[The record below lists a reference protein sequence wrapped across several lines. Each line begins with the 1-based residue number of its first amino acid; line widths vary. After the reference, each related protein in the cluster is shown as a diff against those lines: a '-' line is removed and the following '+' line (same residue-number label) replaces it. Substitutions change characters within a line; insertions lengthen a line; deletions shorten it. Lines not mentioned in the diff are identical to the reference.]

1 MKYLSKNK
9 DQLYYV
15 FFFAVSI
22 LMILLFRKSI
32 PLFEIV
38 FLFVI
43 GIPIYVLGI
52 YHGQKQEKLRA
63 QYRTKKQEEDKE
75 KILGKG

>member
-15 FFFAVSI
+15 FVFAVSI
-22 LMILLFRKSI
+22 LIILLFRKSI
-32 PLFEIV
+32 PLFEIA

-63 QYRTKKQEEDKE
+63 QYCTKKQEEDKE
-75 KILGKG
+75 KILVKG

>member
-9 DQLYYV
+9 DHLYYIFV
-15 FFFAVSI
+15 FAVSI
-22 LMILLFRKSI
+22 LIILLFRKSI

-43 GIPIYVLGI
+43 GIPIYLLGI
-52 YHGQKQEKLRA
+52 YHGQKQEKLRV

>member
-15 FFFAVSI
+15 FVFAVSI

>member
-9 DQLYYV
+9 DQLYYIFV
-15 FFFAVSI
+15 FAVSI
-22 LMILLFRKSI
+22 LIILLFRKSI

-38 FLFVI
+38 FLLVI
-43 GIPIYVLGI
+43 GIPIYLLGI

>member
-15 FFFAVSI
+15 FVFAVSI

-75 KILGKG
+75 KMLGKE

>member
-15 FFFAVSI
+15 FVFAVSI
-22 LMILLFRKSI
+22 LIILLFRKSI

-43 GIPIYVLGI
+43 GITVYVLGI

>member
-1 MKYLSKNK
+1 MKYLRKNK

-15 FFFAVSI
+15 FAFAVSI
-22 LMILLFRKSI
+22 LIILLFRKSI

>member
-1 MKYLSKNK
+1 MKYLRKNK

-15 FFFAVSI
+15 FVFAVSI

>member
-15 FFFAVSI
+15 FVFAVSI
-22 LMILLFRKSI
+22 LIILLFRKSI

-43 GIPIYVLGI
+43 DIPVYVLGI

>member
-1 MKYLSKNK
+1 MKYLRKNK

-15 FFFAVSI
+15 FVFAVSI
-22 LMILLFRKSI
+22 LIILLFRKFI